1 MRSAFRARHV
11 TKETHRNIFRGR
23 RFVLRRR
30 CVTLLLTRIKISRS
44 GALSKMPIGFGE
56 AFADAIHILAPH
68 EILLS
73 VDHLRHRAQ
82 LLTVVI
88 AADSELRP

>member
-1 MRSAFRARHV
+1 
-11 TKETHRNIFRGR
+11 
-23 RFVLRRR
+23 
-30 CVTLLLTRIKISRS
+30 
-44 GALSKMPIGFGE
+44 MPIGFGE
-56 AFADAIHILAPH
+56 AFADAIHIHAPH